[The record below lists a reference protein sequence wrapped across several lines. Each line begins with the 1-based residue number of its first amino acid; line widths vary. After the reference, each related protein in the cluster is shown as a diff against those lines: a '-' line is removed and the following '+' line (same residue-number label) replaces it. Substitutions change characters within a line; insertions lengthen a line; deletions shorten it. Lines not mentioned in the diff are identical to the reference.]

1 MEDLVRSELVEPYGE
16 RCADCGVVLEK
27 PENQG
32 AVCLE
37 CGEPL
42 CRDCASQHLK
52 RDEAMVCATCWER
65 DTLTSEEE

>member
-1 MEDLVRSELVEPYGE
+1 VEDLVRSELVEPHGQ

-27 PENQG
+27 AENQS

-42 CRDCASQHLK
+42 CHDCASQHLK
-52 RDEAMVCATCWER
+52 LDEPMVCATCWER
-65 DTLTSEEE
+65 DTLTAEEE